1 MAGSIFD
8 DRERS
13 ALFARLDR
21 LRAEDRPQWGVMS
34 AAQMVRHLREAIR
47 MYTGELDAPDR
58 STWRTRTLFRWMTL
72 AGALPPKSALAKDPP
87 RTFKVIDVVRSGIAT
102 GGLDEERRMLRDVTE
117 AAIRDQRW
125 AGRHPLF
132 GRMSAMDWGRLMHTH
147 MAYHLRQFGV

>member
-1 MAGSIFD
+1 MARSIFE

-13 ALFARLDR
+13 TLFARLDR
-21 LRAEDRPQWGVMS
+21 LRTEDRPQWGVMS

-47 MYTGELDAPDR
+47 MYTGEIESPAR
-58 STWRTRTLFRWMTL
+58 STWRTRTVFRWMTL
-72 AGALPPKSALAKDPP
+72 AGVLPPRSVLAKHPP
-87 RTFKVIDVVRSGIAT
+87 RTFKVIDVVRSGITT
-102 GGLDEERRMLRDVTE
+102 GELDEERRLLREVTE

-132 GRMSAMDWGRLMHTH
+132 GRMSATDWGRLMHAH

>member
-1 MAGSIFD
+1 MAASIFD
-8 DRERS
+8 ERERS

-21 LRAEDRPQWGVMS
+21 LRAQDRPQWGVMN

-47 MYTGELDAPDR
+47 MYTGELESPDR

-72 AGALPPKSALAKDPP
+72 AGIMPPKAMLMKSPP
-87 RTFKVIDVVRSGIAT
+87 RTFKVIDVVRSGITA
-102 GGLDEERRMLRDVTE
+102 GELDEERRLLRASTE

-125 AGRHPLF
+125 AARHPLF
-132 GRMSAMDWGRLMHTH
+132 GRMSATDWGRLMHTH